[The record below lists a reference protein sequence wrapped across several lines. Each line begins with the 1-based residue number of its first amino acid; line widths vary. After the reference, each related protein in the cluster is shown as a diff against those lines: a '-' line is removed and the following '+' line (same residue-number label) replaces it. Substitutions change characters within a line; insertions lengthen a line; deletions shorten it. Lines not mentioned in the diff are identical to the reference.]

1 MEEPEVSIDEAI
13 LLHGGEANQ
22 IRNNYQ
28 MLTADEK
35 TTHSISRKFI
45 AMNRRSLLLNCIT
58 CVSGGLIPFL

>member
-1 MEEPEVSIDEAI
+1 LIHDGRARSIDEAI

-35 TTHSISRKFI
+35 TKLIQFLE
-45 AMNRRSLLLNCIT
+45 SL
-58 CVSGGLIPFL
+58 